1 MQEVRE
7 WFVGIGLEKE
17 EIMKNLWEE
26 NLDRIKDKI
35 LKKLYKKREK
45 RLKERNRERKK
56 KQNG

>member
-1 MQEVRE
+1 VRE

-35 LKKLYKKREK
+35 LKLYKEKEK
-45 RLKERNRERKK
+45 RLKERDREKK
-56 KQNG
+56 RTE

>member
-7 WFVGIGLEKE
+7 WFVGIGLEK

-35 LKKLYKKREK
+35 LKKLYKERER
-45 RLKERNRERKK
+45 RLKEKDRKRKK
-56 KQNG
+56 NG